1 MYREQGKGDERILGD
16 SDFVEGMLKAAQEA
30 LEQKYDLK
38 AKGYDFDRVKE
49 RVAEVMGM
57 DSVQVTAYGKSP
69 RTVQARSLLGC
80 WAHRKLGMRT
90 VEIAR
95 ILEMSQP
102 AVSRSSKRGEIIERK
117 NGFELIA

>member
-1 MYREQGKGDERILGD
+1 MERVLKTARET
-16 SDFVEGMLKAAQEA
+16 

-49 RVAEVMGM
+49 RVAELMGM
-57 DSVQVTAYGKSP
+57 ESVQVTAYGKSP
-69 RTVQARSLLGC
+69 RTVQARSLLC
-80 WAHRKLGMRT
+80 FWAHRKLGMRT

-102 AVSRSSKRGEIIERK
+102 AVSRSSKRGEAIERE